1 MNAQEYYRT
10 ISEATHTIF
19 EESVNHCDFLGKVAD
34 YSASIQDWMSVISPN
49 QEKHMIDHSLEQ
61 IEFSC
66 LSLLSGMYR
75 QSFSSLRLAL
85 ELLFGAVYFSAYK
98 LEYMEWRNGSGDLNW
113 QTVNNKDNGVLS
125 KRFSD
130 AFFPDLSTYIEA
142 QHDAAKSVYRE
153 LSEFVHGNYSTWNRE
168 KPILAIDEDL
178 IEEYKHKF
186 ESISSIS
193 HFLLSMRYLKEVQ
206 VEDLHKIETHVMDE
220 LQHIAEIRLVF
231 GGAVEEK

>member
-1 MNAQEYYRT
+1 LNAQEYYRT

-19 EESVNHCDFLGKVAD
+19 EKSVTHCDFLGKVAD
-34 YSASIQDWMSVISPN
+34 YSASVQDWMDVISPN

-85 ELLFGAVYFSAYK
+85 ELLFGAIYFSAYK
-98 LEYMEWRNGSGDLNW
+98 LEYIEWRNGSGDLNW
-113 QTVNNKDNGVLS
+113 QTMNDKDNGVLS

-130 AFFPDLSTYIEA
+130 AFFPELSIYVET
-142 QHDAAKSVYRE
+142 QRNMTKSVYRE

-168 KPILAIDEDL
+168 KPSLAINEDL
-178 IEEYKHKF
+178 IEKYKCKF
-186 ESISSIS
+186 ESISLIS

-206 VEDLHKIETHVMDE
+206 IEDLHKIEPHVMDE
-220 LQHIAEIRLVF
+220 LQNIAEIRLIF
-231 GGAVEEK
+231 GGTVEEK